1 MGRLG
6 IIGPSDL
13 TQEMVELAQEF
24 PEFIVIPLSYQKEI
38 EALKLVESYG
48 DKVDVLVFTGPI
60 PYFLAKSKIFKDVRS
75 IYVRYTGA
83 ALYRTLFYIL
93 HLAGGNIEVLLR
105 LSIDTIPKL
114 AVVETYAELGLN
126 AEGVLVYQGD
136 MPFKA
141 SELVKFH
148 TDCYNS
154 GQSSAAVSCLTSAYE
169 QLIEMGIPAYRI
181 RPTRADMREA
191 LRLARLEVSAIHQ
204 RKAQIAVGIVKI
216 QMLPRR
222 EQFNHH
228 SVQRLFLDVYHFLLD
243 YGEKN
248 GISVTFP
255 GRDEFILYGTRGAI
269 QKITFNFHQAP
280 LVGEIYDRFGVV
292 SSLGIGIGR
301 SVPEAE
307 DFARMALEQ
316 CKLNKEGSCYVIL
329 DDGEVKG
336 PLDVPNS
343 LQYTLRS
350 IDPQLVSLAET
361 AGVSITTLTR
371 LQAVIEKYGR
381 ATVTANEVAN
391 SLGITLRS
399 ARRILNTMVSANLAN
414 IIGEEQPV
422 GRGRPRQVYQ
432 IRIPLGREL

>member
-6 IIGPSDL
+6 IIGPPDL
-13 TQEMVELAQEF
+13 TREMVELAREF
-24 PEFIVIPLSYQKEI
+24 PELIPVPLSYQNET
-38 EALKLVESYG
+38 EALSLVESYK
-48 DKVDVLVFTGPI
+48 DKVDVLVFTGPV
-60 PYFLAKSKIFKDVRS
+60 PYFLAKNKISKEVRS

-93 HLAGGNIEVLLR
+93 HLSGGNIGVLLR
-105 LSIDTIPKL
+105 LSIDTIPKV
-114 AVVETYAELGLN
+114 AVEETYTELGLN
-126 AEGVLVYQGD
+126 AEEVLVYEGD

-148 TDCYNS
+148 TECYNS

-169 QLIEMGIPAYRI
+169 QLVEMGIPAYRI

-191 LRLARLEVSAIHQ
+191 LRLARMEVSAIHQ
-204 RKAQIAVGIVKI
+204 QKAQIAVGIIKI
-216 QMLPRR
+216 ETFPEK

-228 SVQRLFLDVYHFLLD
+228 SIQRLFLDVYQFLLD
-243 YGEKN
+243 YGEKS
-248 GISVTFP
+248 GVSVTFP
-255 GRDEFILYGTRGAI
+255 GRDEFIFYGTRGAI
-269 QKITFNFHQAP
+269 QKITFGFQQAP
-280 LVGEIYDRFGVV
+280 LVGEIYDRFGIV

-307 DFARMALEQ
+307 EFARMALEQ
-316 CKLNKEGSCYVIL
+316 CKLKQGSCYVIF

-336 PLDVPNS
+336 PLNVPNS

-350 IDPQLVSLAET
+350 IDPQLILLAET
-361 AGVSITTLTR
+361 AGISISTLTR
-371 LQAVIEKYGR
+371 LQAVVEKYGR
-381 ATVTANEVAN
+381 PTITANEVAN

-399 ARRILNTMVSANLAN
+399 ARRLLNTMVSANLAN
-414 IIGEEQPV
+414 VIGEEQPV

-432 IRIPLGREL
+432 LRVPLGGAV